1 MAGSKFD
8 DKQGLG
14 FGNATTYMNIPDN
27 ILVSLYLMKTNN
39 VSMCMNAKICDWAC
53 ENRAYLH
60 KLHMFRKEYIASS
73 LCMIN
78 DFCNLHIIRYEIW
91 NKS

>member
-39 VSMCMNAKICDWAC
+39 VSMCMNAKILCF
-53 ENRAYLH
+53 
-60 KLHMFRKEYIASS
+60 KLSNAAS
-73 LCMIN
+73 LMLYNI
-78 DFCNLHIIRYEIW
+78 
-91 NKS
+91 